1 MAESPTVIGTTQDNV
16 AVVSTL
22 VTARFLGALG
32 KELLGTILADTCD
45 GLLVPTAFIAETLK
59 IYDRPLVKPPIS

>member
-1 MAESPTVIGTTQDNV
+1 MAESPTVIGTAQDNV

-22 VTARFLGALG
+22 DTARFLGALG

-45 GLLVPTAFIAETLK
+45 GLIVPTAFMA
-59 IYDRPLVKPPIS
+59 